1 MAFNTNTDFVI
12 NSDYDE
18 AYASIYVI
26 SSSLN
31 GTFYLREASTLWK
44 NKLSIVNS
52 SRIVAGVTK

>member
-26 SSSLN
+26 SSSLVGTFL
-31 GTFYLREASTLWK
+31 GTFYLRLTSPLDTSHFMEE
-44 NKLSIVNS
+44 
-52 SRIVAGVTK
+52 